1 MSAILWSVGETLGM
15 RTIHGNPGRAER
27 HERPERA
34 RDSELEGAFEPGHG
48 CPAGGAEAGQQPGPL
63 RQRSSRSFC
72 VFLSFPDVWITEMYA
87 EAKATTAGLV
97 QFWLCG
103 DHNSALVLNHP
114 VMKPCKLA
122 ISWVSAL
129 HWASFELGK
138 CTIGFYHS
146 FHLLLVW
153 VQLLGLKTG
162 LFVFIWLW
170 SVHAVILCQIKQCS
184 TVTDFFTLIA
194 LCL

>member
-1 MSAILWSVGETLGM
+1 MACERYTEIQEELSGTKGRSEREIQNLKEHLSLAMAALQEGQKLGNSLD
-15 RTIHGNPGRAER
+15 HW
-27 HERPERA
+27 
-34 RDSELEGAFEPGHG
+34 DSEALVR
-48 CPAGGAEAGQQPGPL
+48 PAGFYL
-63 RQRSSRSFC
+63 WLIWLDHR
-72 VFLSFPDVWITEMYA
+72 DWITEMYA

-138 CTIGFYHS
+138 CTFGFYHS
-146 FHLLLVW
+146 VHLLLVW

-162 LFVFIWLW
+162 LFVFIWSW
-170 SVHAVILCQIKQCS
+170 SVHAVILCRIKQRS
-184 TVTDFFTLIA
+184 TVTDFFYSNSI
-194 LCL
+194 CFCRNGS